1 MSNSKTAIAEI
12 KKLMKQFGFLA
23 EDATLKSFKL
33 EDNTILEAKDLVVGE
48 KITKLNDE
56 FERVALESGVFKLV
70 ENFEIEVEDGEIKSV
85 KEIFV
90 DAKLTDGTV
99 VKVEGDSLVEGAKV
113 VVVTEDAEIPAPD
126 GVHELEDGTKVETK
140 DGVIV
145 KVEEA
150 LEEELPKE
158 EGPDALPPAVDE
170 PATKGPEVEVEML
183 EMLKDFVKKMSEKMS
198 NMEQKM
204 ESVESQFAAFKKEP
218 SAKPIANG
226 KTEKFN
232 NVSNDDLDSK
242 ISMIMS
248 LRDTNK

>member
-23 EDATLKSFKL
+23 DEATLKSFKL
-33 EDNTILEAKDLVVGE
+33 EDNTILETKNLVAGE
-48 KITKLNDE
+48 KITKVNEE

-70 ENFEIEVEDGEIKSV
+70 ENFEIEVVNGEIKSV

-90 DAKLTDGTV
+90 DAKLADGTV
-99 VKVEGDSLVEGAKV
+99 VKVEGDGVVEGAKV
-113 VVVTEDAEIPAPD
+113 LVVTADAEIPAPD
-126 GVHELEDGTKVETK
+126 GVHELEDGSKIETK
-140 DGVIV
+140 DGIIV
-145 KVEEA
+145 KVEEM

-158 EGPDALPPAVDE
+158 GPEAMPPAIDE
-170 PATKGPEVEVEML
+170 PATEGPKVEVELL
-183 EMLKDFVKKMSEKMS
+183 EMLKDFVKKMNEKMGS
-198 NMEQKM
+198 LEKK
-204 ESVESQFAAFKKEP
+204 VEDVQSQFSSFKKEP

-232 NVSNDDLDSK
+232 NVSNDDLDDK

-248 LRDTNK
+248 LRGTNK

>member
-33 EDNTILEAKDLVVGE
+33 EDNTILETKDLVAGE
-48 KITKLNDE
+48 KITKLNEE

-90 DAKLTDGTV
+90 DAKLADGTV
-99 VKVEGDSLVEGAKV
+99 VKVEGDGVVEGAKV

-126 GVHELEDGTKVETK
+126 GVHELEDGSKIETK

-145 KVEEA
+145 KVEEM

-158 EGPDALPPAVDE
+158 EGPEAMPPAVDE
-170 PATKGPEVEVEML
+170 PATEGPKIEVEL
-183 EMLKDFVKKMSEKMS
+183 LDMLKDFVKKMNEKMGS
-198 NMEQKM
+198 LEKK
-204 ESVESQFAAFKKEP
+204 VEDVEAQFSSFKKEP
-218 SAKPIANG
+218 AAKPIANG

-232 NVSNDDLDSK
+232 NVSNNDLDEK
-242 ISMIMS
+242 IAKIMS